1 MNAPASHC
9 CRALQRQ
16 IVPSRDSVWI
26 ADSLLASAFERY
38 CNVSRTWNRKASN
51 VPGPLESQRRL
62 GRRRMG
68 DINAWQCPPTPP
80 PWAFSVPLNLSKWTW
95 EPPTSAYAVE
105 QGQSRRDLMP
115 GWLQELLPQ
124 RAEQPSMALSVLPLP
139 DVSLSTAHA
148 APDRPSFTSDMETF
162 RWAVTHATDATLE
175 SYVENIARTF
185 QHLIFLGE
193 IAPSDVMPLASEI
206 WSALDSRFRGSDL
219 FTQVMAA
226 LPAAYQGMASEGI
239 LSVLNRFFSSWSC
252 SKDEPDAASIAQLLN
267 ATMSGQS
274 SGASSGSLRQA
285 IAISTAL
292 QSFSPEEPGGLLR
305 AANTLVLRQTTI
317 SARLRYNWLC
327 VLALLPRVSQDFW
340 FDLAAVLSDASR
352 ETRPMTG
359 VELCS
364 LLLTQWKSRGYIKCP
379 RRFYGTYTRYSAGHD
394 EAAIASL
401 FMTIFR
407 HEQRETHTGLYWSAW
422 RLLTKLNLTDYA
434 LRSLAFDAASF
445 ELPLSMLQNLAWTC
459 DDHRIAIR
467 IRDWYMNE
475 LRQPRGPEWNP
486 AVFEKYA
493 KRIVL
498 DSTLSPKEIWRV
510 LGINAFENRRK
521 STWEKTRRHRGTYG
535 KSRVQIVKE
544 VSTVFANA
552 PHLPNRVA
560 FRHVY
565 QAFRYIEAIE
575 GRVPLAVIMDLYHVL
590 TRDLVHRQPGRTK
603 RLLWFVTVL
612 QRTYGVELA
621 WNCRL
626 ALRHWR
632 HRLKQAWLDMGGNGG
647 P

>member
-1 MNAPASHC
+1 
-9 CRALQRQ
+9 
-16 IVPSRDSVWI
+16 
-26 ADSLLASAFERY
+26 
-38 CNVSRTWNRKASN
+38 
-51 VPGPLESQRRL
+51 
-62 GRRRMG
+62 
-68 DINAWQCPPTPP
+68 
-80 PWAFSVPLNLSKWTW
+80 
-95 EPPTSAYAVE
+95 
-105 QGQSRRDLMP
+105 
-115 GWLQELLPQ
+115 
-124 RAEQPSMALSVLPLP
+124 MALSVLPLP

-148 APDRPSFTSDMETF
+148 APDRPSFASDMETF

-206 WSALDSRFRGSDL
+206 WSALDLRFRGSDVGCRLCLSLSMAILAGANTSRVFAVSLLDARFWNTVLTQLARLPAGDELCQL

-394 EAAIASL
+394 EAALASL